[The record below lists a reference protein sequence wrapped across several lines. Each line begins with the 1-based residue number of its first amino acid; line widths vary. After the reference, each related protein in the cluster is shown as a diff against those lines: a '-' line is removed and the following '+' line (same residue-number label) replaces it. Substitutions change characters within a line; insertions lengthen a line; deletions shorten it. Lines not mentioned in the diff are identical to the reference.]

1 MIPLKDDNATRNT
14 PIITYA
20 ILGVC
25 VVVFLLQISSKG
37 FSDGTLFYSY
47 GVIPASLLGTINLPT
62 ELEKVPPYITYTYI
76 NVYARGLDAFNWKY
90 ALSLDICGQY

>member
-47 GVIPASLLGTINLPT
+47 GVIPASLTWN
-62 ELEKVPPYITYTYI
+62 
-76 NVYARGLDAFNWKY
+76 D
-90 ALSLDICGQY
+90 